1 MPIVGVRYDER
12 LIHGQVVTFWTNGL
26 SVDRIVVLDEQAA
39 TDPVLKS
46 TLKIAVPSG
55 VKTSIILKEKFM
67 ESYMEGKYGDQRLL
81 VIFRDFNTVQYL
93 IDHGADIKEINLGNR
108 SAKKN
113 QEGVRLSK
121 NFFASLDAIEAIIQI
136 HDQGI
141 NIVSQLV
148 PRDPVIPYEELKAQ
162 IDKAMTN
169 G

>member
-46 TLKIAVPSG
+46 TLKIAVPAG
-55 VKTSIILKEKFM
+55 VKTSIILKEKFID
-67 ESYMEGKYGDQRLL
+67 SYSQGKYGEQRLL
-81 VIFRDFNTVQYL
+81 IVFRDFPTVEYL
-93 IDHGADIKEINLGNR
+93 IDQGVPIKEINLGNR

-121 NFFASLDAIEAIIQI
+121 NFFASMDAIDAIVRI
-136 HDQGI
+136 HDRGI
-141 NIVSQLV
+141 NVVSQLV
-148 PRDPVIPYEELKAQ
+148 PRDPVTPFEALKAE
-162 IDKAMTN
+162 IDKARQ
-169 G
+169 